1 MFVNSLVNTL
11 VRGEINTEKGKD
23 WKFDGVPHKFSFSV
37 EKGIYL
43 VGVDLLGL
51 PLDSKKEKE
60 ATTVYLSV
68 VESDILRRRRWGRP
82 MTLMPLKVFNVVLE
96 KDKLTRIHLPFPVR
110 IQPEVWV
117 DLGVQ
122 IEGTKTAI
130 MKAKGG
136 DQILGDDKMVVFHT
150 LFSRNTLQMPQ
161 IHYLLA

>member
-1 MFVNSLVNTL
+1 M
-11 VRGEINTEKGKD
+11 
-23 WKFDGVPHKFSFSV
+23 
-37 EKGIYL
+37 
-43 VGVDLLGL
+43 GVDLLGL

-122 IEGTKTAI
+122 IEVSFELEETRFFAE
-130 MKAKGG
+130 
-136 DQILGDDKMVVFHT
+136 
-150 LFSRNTLQMPQ
+150 
-161 IHYLLA
+161 